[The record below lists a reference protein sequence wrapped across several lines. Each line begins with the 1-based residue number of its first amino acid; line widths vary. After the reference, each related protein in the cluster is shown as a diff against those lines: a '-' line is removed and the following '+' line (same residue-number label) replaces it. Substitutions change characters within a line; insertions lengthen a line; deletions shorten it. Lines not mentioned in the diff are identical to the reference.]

1 MAGAGEA
8 LYVHQPVMVAEVLSG
23 LSLKPSGIYVDCTVG
38 GGGHS
43 YAILERLE
51 GRATLIGIDRDP
63 EAIAA
68 ARERLAPFGD
78 RVVLVRGEFAHLPE
92 ILGRLGFRAVDGI
105 LYDLGA
111 SAHQLMTPQRG
122 FSYHEDGPLDMRMDP
137 DQELTAAK
145 LVNTLSEHELA
156 ALIRQYGEEKWAT
169 RIARYITER
178 RRRRPITRTLELAE
192 IVKRAIPAA
201 ARRRGP
207 HPARRTF
214 MALRVAVNRELDF
227 LEKSLRDAAEILR
240 PGGRLCVLAYH
251 SLEDRIVKNVF
262 RALAGI
268 CTCPPRTPRCVC
280 RPRAVL
286 KVVTPHPVRPTAA
299 EVEAN
304 PAARSARLRVAE
316 RCAIQMY

>member
-1 MAGAGEA
+1 MF
-8 LYVHQPVMVAEVLSG
+8 VHQPVMVAEVLDG
-23 LSLKPSGIYVDCTVG
+23 LGLKPGGTYVDCTVG
-38 GGGHS
+38 GGGHGQ
-43 YAILERLE
+43 ALLERL
-51 GRATLIGIDRDP
+51 GGQARFIGIDRDP

-78 RVVLVRGEFAHLPE
+78 RVVLVRGEFSALPD
-92 ILGRLGFRAVDGI
+92 ILKELGVSGADGI
-105 LYDLGA
+105 LFDLGA
-111 SAHQLMTPQRG
+111 SAHQLTTPRRG
-122 FSYHEDGPLDMRMDP
+122 FSYQEDGPLDMRMDP

-156 ALIRQYGEEKWAT
+156 DLIRRYGEEKWAT
-169 RIARYITER
+169 RIAHHIVEA

-192 IVKRAIPAA
+192 IVKKAIPAA

-214 MALRVAVNRELDF
+214 MALRVAVNRELEV
-227 LEKSLRDAAEILR
+227 LEGSLRNAACVLR

-262 RALAGI
+262 RALAGT
-268 CTCPPRTPRCVC
+268 CTCPPRAPACLC
-280 RPRAVL
+280 RPLTIL
-286 KVVTPHPVRPTAA
+286 KIITAHPLRPSAA

-316 RCAIQMY
+316 RCRPGGQ